1 MESEVEE
8 VKQDK
13 EVEVV
18 EEGVESEL
26 KEEGQRVMVRMFALN
41 DLS

>member
-1 MESEVEE
+1 M
-8 VKQDK
+8 
-13 EVEVV
+13 EVV

-26 KEEGQRVMVRMFALN
+26 KEAGQRVMVRMFALN